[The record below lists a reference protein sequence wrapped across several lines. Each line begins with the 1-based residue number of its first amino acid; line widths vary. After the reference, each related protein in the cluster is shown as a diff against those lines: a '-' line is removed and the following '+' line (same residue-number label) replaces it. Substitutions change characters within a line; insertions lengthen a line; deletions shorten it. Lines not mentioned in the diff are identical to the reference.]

1 MEDEVRREVL
11 LTIISRQWDA
21 QGVGSRTETGYQGAA
36 YEKNGV
42 VYFLY
47 EEEMEGA
54 DGVVKS
60 MIRLNGDSVE
70 LTRRGGV
77 SVKMVFREG
86 ETSRC
91 SYVTGFGIMTMDV
104 RTLHTQVVRDEKRTE
119 ISLHYHLL
127 ADESIL
133 SKCKMKILITE
144 TKEP

>member
-1 MEDEVRREVL
+1 MENDVKNDVVL
-11 LTIISRQWDA
+11 TVISRQWDA
-21 QGVGSRTETGYQGAA
+21 EGVSNRTETRYKGSAYGKNGAA
-36 YEKNGV
+36 
-42 VYFLY
+42 YFLY

-54 DGVVKS
+54 DGVVKN

-91 SYVTGFGIMTMDV
+91 SYVTPFGTMTMDV
-104 RTLHTQVVRDEKRTE
+104 QTLRMQAISDRECTE

-127 ADESIL
+127 AEDNII
-133 SKCKMKILITE
+133 SKCKMKIMIKNTNQ
-144 TKEP
+144 